1 MTLIAD
7 LLVPFCDAS
16 SLNIKD
22 SSKTVK
28 KRFLISFSFVDAAAL
43 HKNIFGDQY
52 MDWLGVRDYLAE
64 ISYSVAEW
72 WELLKLLDFVDEIAS
87 AREVSDL
94 IASTLVGVKPSSAQM
109 KCLTPIE
116 SLRLCYAKAKVQPS
130 WDLLCKSFIACN
142 LQDIDPVQMLQLV
155 GVNENGLDDHVIR
168 EVVRFLAS
176 FKHTKAEYTEAFS
189 AILGDAACRV
199 RTHAV
204 IDSLKKKEALRE
216 MQKQNAILSGSAFK
230 KPSLTQLLER
240 KLLSE
245 GATHP
250 QDSFASF
257 CRLSKIASNANLRV
271 KQTAYFMLC
280 LPEAEARSE
289 AVFQRIVGDDGIVL
303 SSLQKMSIRSPD
315 VQELRKIIMDTQYT
329 SNPSDTLQRFRTK
342 CVANCLA
349 MTKGLHWSTVM
360 RLYMA
365 AYCRLEISK
374 DLWCHVLTNSVNVT
388 DGGGARSSPFFN
400 TSSETESIVQGFVR
414 ANPIDLKEVIETMLT
429 DIF

>member
-1 MTLIAD
+1 MATIIAD

-16 SLNIKD
+16 SLSIKD

-28 KRFLISFSFVDAAAL
+28 KRFLISFSFVDAATVHSNL
-43 HKNIFGDQY
+43 FGDQY
-52 MDWLGVRDYLAE
+52 LDWQGARDYLAE

-72 WELLKLLDFVDEIAS
+72 WELLKLLDFVEEMPISREI
-87 AREVSDL
+87 SDL
-94 IASTLVGVKPSSAQM
+94 ISSTLVGVKVSSAQT
-109 KCLTPIE
+109 KTLSPID
-116 SLRLCYAKAKVQPS
+116 SLRLCFAKAKVQPS

-155 GVNENGLDDHVIR
+155 CVDEKKLDDHSIR
-168 EVVRFLAS
+168 DVVRFLAS
-176 FKHTKAEYTEAFS
+176 FKHTKSEYTDAFS
-189 AILGDAACRV
+189 TILSESACQV

-204 IDSLKKKEALRE
+204 MECLRKKEALRE
-216 MQKQNAILSGSAFK
+216 MRKQNAILSGSAFK

-280 LPEAEARSE
+280 LPETEARSD
-289 AVFQRIVGDDGIVL
+289 AIFSRIVGGDGIVL
-303 SSLQKMSIRSPD
+303 ASLQKMVIHSPD
-315 VQELRKIIMDTQYT
+315 VQELRRIIMDTQYT
-329 SNPSDTLQRFRTK
+329 SSPSDTLRSFRTK
-342 CVANCLA
+342 CVAKCLA
-349 MTKGLHWSTVM
+349 MTKGLNWTTVM

-374 DLWCHVLTNSVNVT
+374 DLWCHVLANSVTVM
-388 DGGGARSSPFFN
+388 DAARASSPLFN
-400 TSSETESIVQGFVR
+400 TSSETDSVVQGFVR
-414 ANPIDLKEVIETMLT
+414 ANPIDLDEVIETMLM